1 MKKYDIDSVRIY
13 QAVMFN
19 RSNETFFSTRKI
31 NHTPGREIEL
41 LDDLQALSIKS
52 DTDHIIVPLTNV
64 SAIYLKS
71 PLKIEQAQKDEAE
84 RAKSISPSQP
94 VKLRKAIPKK

>member
-31 NHTPGREIEL
+31 NHTPGRKIEILEE
-41 LDDLQALSIKS
+41 LQALSIKS
-52 DTDHIIVPLTNV
+52 DKDHIIVPLTNV

-71 PLKIEQAQKDEAE
+71 PLKIEQAEKDEAE
-84 RAKSISPSQP
+84 RLRSVSSSQP
-94 VKLRKAIPKK
+94 KRVRQPILKP